1 MTPPPTTTTWR
12 IKDWNLVYVALRR
25 ELNGAWNHADRAC
38 KAISSS
44 SSSSL
49 LTSSSSSIPHTPSH
63 HHHHRIQADQT
74 CKEELARQHDL
85 LLKLHFADPGVTL
98 RCINYA
104 AFDNV
109 NITFDCN
116 IVFPFESA
124 ILGAACP
131 VQREIGDREE
141 PGASNSHKQ
150 DSELDSHKRDMANLD
165 SKLSP
170 NSQ

>member
-1 MTPPPTTTTWR
+1 MALGQYRAFVPLNFEEKKWR
-12 IKDWNLVYVALRR
+12 S
-25 ELNGAWNHADRAC
+25 G
-38 KAISSS
+38 
-44 SSSSL
+44 
-49 LTSSSSSIPHTPSH
+49 
-63 HHHHRIQADQT
+63 
-74 CKEELARQHDL
+74 QHDL

-124 ILGAACP
+124 FLGASCA

-141 PGASNSHKQ
+141 PGASDSHKQ